1 MPLNQ
6 SEASPQIYE
15 LWRQSNPY
23 TIILDVKELV
33 LDVVTMNND
42 YYYLKV
48 GCIVI
53 ICIPKDSLGF
63 DLSSYPGFKHAVAL
77 TLP

>member
-6 SEASPQIYE
+6 SQASPQIYE

-23 TIILDVKELV
+23 TVILNVKELG

-42 YYYLKV
+42 CYHLKV

-53 ICIPKDSLGF
+53 ICIPKDCLGF
-63 DLSSYPGFKHAVAL
+63 DLSSYPDFKHVVV
-77 TLP
+77 